1 MRRGAFCRRI
11 VVRSSVECA
20 SRHYGGTMGE
30 PRNPRRSFVKFTGR
44 KTKHAQRSN
53 PVDVTDVEEDT
64 IRRLCREVSD
74 ELEALTERAVQ
85 QIRSELPAYSAVP
98 VAEQG
103 NYIRKQLSA
112 MLCAVA

>member
-1 MRRGAFCRRI
+1 MDVI
-11 VVRSSVECA
+11 DVE
-20 SRHYGGTMGE
+20 
-30 PRNPRRSFVKFTGR
+30 
-44 KTKHAQRSN
+44 
-53 PVDVTDVEEDT
+53 EEDT

-112 MLCAVA
+112 MLCAVAENETITTEDTDRNRELGRRRAMQGLPPLRCHRDLSHCIS

>member
-1 MRRGAFCRRI
+1 M
-11 VVRSSVECA
+11 
-20 SRHYGGTMGE
+20 
-30 PRNPRRSFVKFTGR
+30 
-44 KTKHAQRSN
+44 
-53 PVDVTDVEEDT
+53 DVTDVEEEDT

-112 MLCAVA
+112 MLCAVAENETITTEDTDRNRELGAPSRDARAPPLRCHRDLSHCIS

>member
-1 MRRGAFCRRI
+1 M
-11 VVRSSVECA
+11 
-20 SRHYGGTMGE
+20 
-30 PRNPRRSFVKFTGR
+30 
-44 KTKHAQRSN
+44 
-53 PVDVTDVEEDT
+53 DVTDVEEEDT

-112 MLCAVA
+112 MLCAVAENETITTEDTDRKPRTRAPSRDARAPPLRCHRDLSHCIS

>member
-1 MRRGAFCRRI
+1 M
-11 VVRSSVECA
+11 
-20 SRHYGGTMGE
+20 
-30 PRNPRRSFVKFTGR
+30 
-44 KTKHAQRSN
+44 
-53 PVDVTDVEEDT
+53 DVTDVEEEDT

-112 MLCAVA
+112 MLCAVARERNDHHRRHRPKPRTRAPSRDARAPPLRCHRDLSHCIS